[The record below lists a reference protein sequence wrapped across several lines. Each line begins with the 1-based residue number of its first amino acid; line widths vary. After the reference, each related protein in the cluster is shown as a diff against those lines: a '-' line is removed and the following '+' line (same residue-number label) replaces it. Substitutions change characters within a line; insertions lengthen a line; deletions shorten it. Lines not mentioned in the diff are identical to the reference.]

1 MATELPPGTSVRFDR
16 SFVQPD
22 GRAGDCVAHVDNS
35 SVRES
40 LSLTRTIISPIM
52 LVISPALSLCR
63 NYVLVVFE
71 I

>member
-1 MATELPPGTSVRFDR
+1 MATEIPPGTSIRLTKA
-16 SFVQPD
+16 SFNQM

-35 SVRES
+35 SVTES
-40 LSLTRTIISPIM
+40 LSLTRTIICPIM
-52 LVISPALSLCR
+52 LVIFPILSPCR

>member
-1 MATELPPGTSVRFDR
+1 MATELRHVASVRLTEA
-16 SFVQPD
+16 SFNQM
-22 GRAGDCVAHVDNS
+22 GRAGDCVAHLDYS

-52 LVISPALSLCR
+52 LAIFPILSVCG